1 VTGNLVAAGFTH
13 YLARPVGGEPDPHLH
28 SHNFIFNVT
37 WDPEEK
43 CWKAGEFSALML
55 DKPYFEACFHTRLAA
70 GMRSLGFDIE
80 RKGVWWD
87 VAGLP
92 DATLDK
98 FSRRTK
104 EIEAEAK
111 RLGLTGNAKDKLGA
125 RTRNRKG
132 GSLNMD
138 QLRSLW
144 RNRMNAADHRAIAD
158 VLEGS
163 RNNVGQGSMRFKGT
177 VRDRIQPNVHE
188 SLTYGMAKLFQTH
201 SVMDGRALMTE
212 AMRYGVGFVS
222 PEDAEAYR
230 NMPGVMTVE
239 EGERVLVTTR
249 DVLAEETK
257 MLNYARDGRGKCMP
271 LGLGKKYQT
280 RILNAGQEKA
290 VQHVLESWDRVM
302 LVLGYEGAGKT
313 TAIMEAAQEIE
324 KRSGHMVFTFAPSA
338 TASRDNLAA
347 AGFGE
352 ANTVEHL
359 LRNEKL
365 QDRIKGQVIWIDE
378 GSMVGVRDMNR
389 VFDLAEQL
397 DCRVILSGDTKQHGP
412 VARGDAMRIL
422 DLYAGC
428 KLARI
433 TEIMCQTGAYK
444 EAAKDLEEGRPVEGF
459 DKLERMGWVN
469 EVPDEV
475 RPLLVAQD
483 YLWALNARKSALV
496 VAPTH
501 IEGERIA
508 GCIRDL
514 LKKDG
519 KLGSDERQV
528 YRLRNLHWSDAEKA
542 DPAMYHSE

>member
-1 VTGNLVAAGFTH
+1 
-13 YLARPVGGEPDPHLH
+13 
-28 SHNFIFNVT
+28 
-37 WDPEEK
+37 
-43 CWKAGEFSALML
+43 
-55 DKPYFEACFHTRLAA
+55 
-70 GMRSLGFDIE
+70 
-80 RKGVWWD
+80 
-87 VAGLP
+87 
-92 DATLDK
+92 
-98 FSRRTK
+98 
-104 EIEAEAK
+104 
-111 RLGLTGNAKDKLGA
+111 
-125 RTRNRKG
+125 
-132 GSLNMD
+132 
-138 QLRSLW
+138 
-144 RNRMNAADHRAIAD
+144 
-158 VLEGS
+158 
-163 RNNVGQGSMRFKGT
+163 
-177 VRDRIQPNVHE
+177 
-188 SLTYGMAKLFQTH
+188 
-201 SVMDGRALMTE
+201 
-212 AMRYGVGFVS
+212 
-222 PEDAEAYR
+222 
-230 NMPGVMTVE
+230 
-239 EGERVLVTTR
+239 
-249 DVLAEETK
+249 
-257 MLNYARDGRGKCMP
+257 
-271 LGLGKKYQT
+271 
-280 RILNAGQEKA
+280 
-290 VQHVLESWDRVM
+290 
-302 LVLGYEGAGKT
+302 
-313 TAIMEAAQEIE
+313 MEAAQEIE
-324 KRSGHMVFTFAPSA
+324 KRSGHMVSTFAPSA

-428 KLARI
+428 KPARI

-542 DPAMYHSE
+542 DPAMYRSE